1 MDKSLLMIKKPQLP
15 VKKTPSKKSGTSN
28 RTLRV
33 RRLGIDTYRE
43 NVAYLHRDC
52 ELYRAEGFQALSKVK
67 ICVNGQRILA
77 VLNVV
82 DDRSIVSPC
91 DLGLSEQAFAKLGVE
106 EGRLVSIEHA
116 EAPLSMNAV
125 RRKIEG
131 ERLNQDDYTHIISDI
146 TEMRYSKTEIA
157 AFLVASGQTD
167 MDRDEVAYLTR
178 AMLESGKQLDW
189 NESLVAD
196 KHCIGGIPGNR
207 TSMLVVPIVAAH
219 GMLMPKTSSRAITS
233 PAGTADTME
242 VLANVELDIEQLHDI
257 VRKHRACMAWG
268 GTADLSPADDIL
280 IAVERPLGI
289 DSSGQMVASILSK
302 KLAAGATHLLID
314 IPVGPTAKVRHMRQ
328 AQRLRKLFEF
338 VADQLNI
345 HLEVIITDG
354 RQPVGSGIGP
364 VLECRDVM
372 QVLQNA
378 PNAPADLRQKSLRLA
393 GRILE
398 FDPDVRG
405 GKGYAIARDIL
416 DSGRALDMM
425 NTIIKAQGEQTHQ
438 YKLGKLKYDVF
449 SPANG
454 VVINIDNLQMAHI
467 ARFAGAP
474 MDKGAGVDLFKK
486 LGDKVKKG
494 EPLYRIYSEFP
505 ADYQFSLALAERDS
519 GYLIGKEKQI
529 PKAFVEF

>member
-1 MDKSLLMIKKPQLP
+1 M
-15 VKKTPSKKSGTSN
+15 VKKSKSGPA
-28 RTLRV
+28 RQTLKL

-43 NVAYLHRDC
+43 NVVYLHREC
-52 ELYRAEGFQALSKVK
+52 EIYRAEGFQVLSKVK
-67 ICVNGQRILA
+67 ICADGRRILA

-82 DDRSIVSPC
+82 DDDSIVTPT
-91 DLGLSEQAFAKLGVE
+91 DLGLSEEAFAKLGVN
-106 EGRLVSIEHA
+106 EGHLVSIDHA
-116 EAPLSMNAV
+116 EPPASMNAV
-125 RRKIEG
+125 RRKIAG
-131 ERLNQDDYTHIISDI
+131 ERLSQEDYRHIINDI
-146 TEMRYSKTEIA
+146 TDKRYSKTEIS

-167 MDRDEVAYLTR
+167 MDRDEVYFLTR
-178 AMLESGKQLDW
+178 AMLESGEQLDW

-219 GMLMPKTSSRAITS
+219 GMLIPKTSSRAITS

-242 VLANVELDIEQLHDI
+242 ILANVELDIKKLHDI
-257 VRKHRACMAWG
+257 VRKHRACLAWG
-268 GTADLSPADDIL
+268 GTAELSPADDIM

-289 DSSGQMVASILSK
+289 DSLGQMVASILSK
-302 KLAAGATHLLID
+302 KLSAGSTHLLID
-314 IPVGPTAKVRHMRQ
+314 IPVGPSSKVRQMRQ

-338 VADQLNI
+338 VADQLAI

-372 QVLQNA
+372 QVLQNSPEA
-378 PNAPADLRQKSLRLA
+378 PDDLRQKSLRLA
-393 GRILE
+393 GRVLE

-405 GKGYAIARDIL
+405 GNGYAIARDIL
-416 DSGRALDMM
+416 DSGRALEMM
-425 NTIIKAQGEQTHQ
+425 NTIIKAQGVQSKKYQLGQLTHEV
-438 YKLGKLKYDVF
+438 L
-449 SPANG
+449 SPADG
-454 VVINIDNLQMAHI
+454 VVVNIDNLQMAHI

-486 LGDKVKKG
+486 LGDSVKKG
-494 EPLYRIYSEFP
+494 EALYRIYAEFP
-505 ADYQFSLALAERDS
+505 ADFNFALTLSERDS
-519 GYLIGKEKQI
+519 GYQIGKAEQI

>member
-1 MDKSLLMIKKPQLP
+1 M
-15 VKKTPSKKSGTSN
+15 VKKSKAATSKSAAN
-28 RTLRV
+28 KEKLQV

-43 NVAYLHRDC
+43 NVAYLHREC
-52 ELYRAEGFQALSKVK
+52 EVYRAEGFQALSKVK
-67 ICVNGQRILA
+67 ICVDGRRILA

-82 DDRSIVSPC
+82 DDDSIVTPA
-91 DLGLSEQAFAKLGVE
+91 DLGLSEEAFAKLGVE
-106 EGRLVSIEHA
+106 EGHLVSIEHA
-116 EAPLSMNAV
+116 EPAASMNAV

-131 ERLNQDDYTHIISDI
+131 ERLSQEDFHHIISDI
-146 TEMRYSKTEIA
+146 TDLRYSKTEIA

-167 MDRDEVAYLTR
+167 MDRDEVFYLTR
-178 AMLESGKQLDW
+178 AMLESGERLDW

-219 GMLMPKTSSRAITS
+219 GMLIPKTSSRAITS

-242 VLANVELDIEQLHDI
+242 VLANVDLNIKKLHDI
-257 VRKHRACMAWG
+257 VRKHRACLAWG
-268 GTADLSPADDIL
+268 GTADLSPADDIM

-289 DSSGQMVASILSK
+289 DSLGQLVASILSK
-302 KLAAGATHLLID
+302 KLSAGATHLLID
-314 IPVGPTAKVRHMRQ
+314 IPVGPTAKVRQMRQ

-338 VADQLNI
+338 VADQLSI
-345 HLEVIITDG
+345 HLEVVITDG

-372 QVLQNA
+372 QVLQNT

-393 GRILE
+393 GRVLE

-405 GKGYAIARDIL
+405 GNGYAIARDIL
-416 DSGRALDMM
+416 DSGRALEMM
-425 NTIIKAQGEQTHQ
+425 NTIIKAQGDQSKKFE
-438 YKLGKLKYDVF
+438 LGKLTHDVL
-449 SPANG
+449 SPAKG
-454 VVINIDNLQMAHI
+454 VVVNIDNLQMAHI

-494 EPLYRIYSEFP
+494 EPLYRIHAEFP
-505 ADYQFSLALAERDS
+505 SDFKFSRELCERNS
-519 GYLIGKEKQI
+519 GYLIGKEEQI

>member
-1 MDKSLLMIKKPQLP
+1 M
-15 VKKTPSKKSGTSN
+15 TKKSTLQANTSTAN
-28 RTLRV
+28 NNTLRV

-82 DDRSIVSPC
+82 DDRNIVSPC

-116 EAPLSMNAV
+116 EAPSSMNAV

-131 ERLNQDDYTHIISDI
+131 ERLNQEDYTQIISDI

-167 MDRDEVAYLTR
+167 MDRDEVAYLTQ
-178 AMLESGKQLDW
+178 AMLESGKKFDW

-207 TSMLVVPIVAAH
+207 TSMLIVPIVAAH
-219 GMLMPKTSSRAITS
+219 GMLIPKTSSRAITS

-242 VLANVELDIEQLHDI
+242 VLANVELDIEKLHDI
-257 VRKHRACMAWG
+257 VRKHRACIAWG
-268 GTADLSPADDIL
+268 GTADLSPADDIM

-289 DSSGQMVASILSK
+289 DSSGQMIASILSK

-338 VADQLNI
+338 VADQLKI

-354 RQPVGSGIGP
+354 RQPIGSGIGP

-378 PNAPADLRQKSLRLA
+378 PNAPIDLRQKSLRLA

-438 YKLGKLKYDVF
+438 YKLGKLKHDVL

-505 ADYQFSLALAERDS
+505 ADYKFSLALAERDS

>member
-1 MDKSLLMIKKPQLP
+1 M
-15 VKKTPSKKSGTSN
+15 VKKTKPVSIKDKTNKGK
-28 RTLRV
+28 LKL

-43 NVAYLHRDC
+43 NVVYLHREC
-52 ELYRAEGFQALSKVK
+52 EVYRAEGFQALAKVK
-67 ICVNGQRILA
+67 ICSDGKYILA

-82 DDRSIVSPC
+82 DDDSIVTTT
-91 DLGLSEQAFAKLGVE
+91 DLGLSEEAFTKLGLR
-106 EGRLVSIEHA
+106 EGHLVHIEPA
-116 EAPLSMNAV
+116 EPPASMNAV
-125 RRKIEG
+125 RRKIAG
-131 ERLNQDDYTHIISDI
+131 ERLNQEDFNHIINDI
-146 TEMRYSKTEIA
+146 TDKRYSKTEIS

-167 MDRDEVAYLTR
+167 MDRDEVLYLTW
-178 AMLESGKQLDW
+178 AMLKSGEQLDW

-219 GMLMPKTSSRAITS
+219 GMLIPKTSSRAITS

-242 VLANVELDIEQLHDI
+242 VLANVELDIKKLHDI
-257 VRKHRACMAWG
+257 VRQHRACLAWG
-268 GTADLSPADDIL
+268 GTAELSPADDIM

-289 DSSGQMVASILSK
+289 DSLGQMVASILSK
-302 KLAAGATHLLID
+302 KLSAGSTHLVID
-314 IPVGPTAKVRHMRQ
+314 IPVGATAKVRHMRQ

-338 VADQLNI
+338 VGDRLGI

-354 RQPVGSGIGP
+354 RQPIGFGIGP
-364 VLECRDVM
+364 VLEARDVM

-378 PNAPADLRQKSLRLA
+378 PEAPADLRQKSLRLA
-393 GRILE
+393 GRVLE

-405 GKGYAIARDIL
+405 GKGYEIARDIL
-416 DSGRALDMM
+416 DSGRALTMM
-425 NTIIKAQGEQTHQ
+425 NTIINAQGVQSQQFE
-438 YKLGKLKYDVF
+438 LGKLTHEVL
-449 SPANG
+449 SPAAG
-454 VVINIDNLQMAHI
+454 VVTNIDNLHIAHI

-494 EPLYRIYSEFP
+494 EPLYRVHAVFP
-505 ADYQFSLALAERDS
+505 SDFNFSLALCENDS
-519 GYLIGKEKQI
+519 GYLIGREEQI

>member
-1 MDKSLLMIKKPQLP
+1 MA
-15 VKKTPSKKSGTSN
+15 KTPKTAIIKV
-28 RTLRV
+28 TLQV
-33 RRLGIDTYRE
+33 RRLGIDTYHE

-67 ICVNGQRILA
+67 ICVDGKRILA

-82 DDRSIVSPC
+82 DDHSIVNPT
-91 DLGLSEQAFAKLGVE
+91 DLGLSEEAFAKLGVE
-106 EGRLVSIEHA
+106 EGHLVSIEHA
-116 EAPLSMNAV
+116 EPPASMNAV

-131 ERLNQDDYTHIISDI
+131 ERLSQNDFKQIIHDI
-146 TEMRYSKTEIA
+146 TDLRYSKTEIA

-167 MDRDEVAYLTR
+167 MDRDEVYYLTR
-178 AMLESGKQLDW
+178 AMLESGERLDW
-189 NESLVAD
+189 QESLVAD
-196 KHCIGGIPGNR
+196 KHCIGGLPGNR

-219 GMLMPKTSSRAITS
+219 GMLIPKTSSRAITS

-242 VLANVELDIEQLHDI
+242 VMANVELDIKKLHDI
-257 VRKHRACMAWG
+257 VRKHRACLAWG
-268 GTADLSPADDIL
+268 GTAELSPADDIM

-289 DSSGQMVASILSK
+289 DSIGQMVASILSK
-302 KLAAGATHLLID
+302 KLSAGSTHLLID
-314 IPVGPTAKVRHMRQ
+314 IPVGPTAKVRQMRQ

-338 VADQLNI
+338 VADQLDI
-345 HLEVIITDG
+345 HLEVVITDG

-378 PNAPADLRQKSLRLA
+378 PDAPADLRQKSLRLA
-393 GRILE
+393 GRVLE

-405 GKGYAIARDIL
+405 GNGYAIARDIL

-425 NTIIKAQGEQTHQ
+425 NTIIKAQGAQSKKFE
-438 YKLGKLKYDVF
+438 LGKLTHEVHA
-449 SPANG
+449 PATG
-454 VVINIDNLQMAHI
+454 VVVNIDNLQMAHI

-494 EPLYRIYSEFP
+494 ESLYRIHAEFP
-505 ADYQFSLALAERDS
+505 SDFNFAVELSQRNS
-519 GYLIGKEKQI
+519 GYLIGKEEQI